1 MIFFLSIFTLT
12 GWIYLVFVHG
22 KYKGYKKNTAFWTNK
37 VIFEQEDFYNHK
49 NHFNLCVIIPAR
61 NEEKN
66 ITETLKSLINQN
78 IKNIFILIIDDN
90 SIDNTKQNA
99 HQTLQ
104 NFKNLKF
111 KIIKGEKLPAGWS
124 GKVWALKQGVDIAV
138 SKNFSHFLFMD
149 SDIILHKNIIKDS
162 ISYLEEKNLKMF
174 SLMAKLKCKT
184 KWEKLLIPSFI
195 YFFQKLFPFNQVNS
209 KNNKLSAAAGG
220 FILCKS
226 EIFKDINLYEII
238 KDKIIDDCNLA
249 KLIKKNGKVWLSLTT
264 RVESRRSY
272 QTLSEIWKMVSR
284 TAYEQLNNSILNLI
298 LSIFGLFMLYIFP
311 LMSLI
316 FFLNHEISIVYMNLV
331 SLLLMTA
338 TFIPTIN
345 FYKIS
350 PAYYISL
357 PFSGILYTMMTI
369 SSAKNYYFNDGN
381 IWKGR
386 KY

>member
-1 MIFFLSIFTLT
+1 M
-12 GWIYLVFVHG
+12 
-22 KYKGYKKNTAFWTNK
+22 
-37 VIFEQEDFYNHK
+37 
-49 NHFNLCVIIPAR
+49 
-61 NEEKN
+61 
-66 ITETLKSLINQN
+66 KSLINQN

-111 KIIKGEKLPAGWS
+111 KIIKGKKLPAGWS

-138 SKNFSHFLFMD
+138 SKIFRIFYLWIQTLFCIKI
-149 SDIILHKNIIKDS
+149 SSKTVFHILKK
-162 ISYLEEKNLKMF
+162 KNLKMF

-195 YFFQKLFPFNQVNS
+195 YFFQKLFPFNRVNS

-316 FFLNHEISIVYMNLV
+316 FF
-331 SLLLMTA
+331 
-338 TFIPTIN
+338 
-345 FYKIS
+345 
-350 PAYYISL
+350 
-357 PFSGILYTMMTI
+357 
-369 SSAKNYYFNDGN
+369 
-381 IWKGR
+381 
-386 KY
+386 

>member
-138 SKNFSHFLFMD
+138 SKKFFAF
-149 SDIILHKNIIKDS
+149 
-162 ISYLEEKNLKMF
+162 
-174 SLMAKLKCKT
+174 
-184 KWEKLLIPSFI
+184 FI
-195 YFFQKLFPFNQVNS
+195 Y
-209 KNNKLSAAAGG
+209 G
-220 FILCKS
+220 F
-226 EIFKDINLYEII
+226 
-238 KDKIIDDCNLA
+238 
-249 KLIKKNGKVWLSLTT
+249 
-264 RVESRRSY
+264 R
-272 QTLSEIWKMVSR
+272 
-284 TAYEQLNNSILNLI
+284 
-298 LSIFGLFMLYIFP
+298 
-311 LMSLI
+311 
-316 FFLNHEISIVYMNLV
+316 H
-331 SLLLMTA
+331 
-338 TFIPTIN
+338 
-345 FYKIS
+345 
-350 PAYYISL
+350 
-357 PFSGILYTMMTI
+357 
-369 SSAKNYYFNDGN
+369 YFA
-381 IWKGR
+381 
-386 KY
+386 

>member
-1 MIFFLSIFTLT
+1 M
-12 GWIYLVFVHG
+12 
-22 KYKGYKKNTAFWTNK
+22 
-37 VIFEQEDFYNHK
+37 
-49 NHFNLCVIIPAR
+49 
-61 NEEKN
+61 
-66 ITETLKSLINQN
+66 KSLINQN

-111 KIIKGEKLPAGWS
+111 KIIKGKKLPAGWS

-249 KLIKKNGKVWLSLTT
+249 KLIKKME
-264 RVESRRSY
+264 R
-272 QTLSEIWKMVSR
+272 
-284 TAYEQLNNSILNLI
+284 
-298 LSIFGLFMLYIFP
+298 FGL
-311 LMSLI
+311 
-316 FFLNHEISIVYMNLV
+316 V
-331 SLLLMTA
+331 
-338 TFIPTIN
+338 
-345 FYKIS
+345 
-350 PAYYISL
+350 
-357 PFSGILYTMMTI
+357 
-369 SSAKNYYFNDGN
+369 
-381 IWKGR
+381 
-386 KY
+386 

>member
-357 PFSGILYTMMTI
+357 PFSGLLYTMMTI

-381 IWKGR
+381 IYK
-386 KY
+386 